1 MKPGGGCQRR
11 LAADQQVLPKGMEN
25 EVWSCYFGMHP
36 EPNAT
41 VQGRL
46 LGEFDVGAAVEQKRE
61 LSGFSFGVL
70 EKFEDCKPHKKWVSH
85 SHRSE
90 VFPPS
95 LPDFPF
101 LYFPLPPLWT
111 CCIHPLDTQGEFFS
125 PSITV
130 TFIFQTLHLY
140 PYPFS
145 FIKYCQFLVGVCM
158 AQLQPALP
166 GLFLPLSRTE
176 AVGQH
181 HCLSHVTLCLWWLS
195 SS

>member
-1 MKPGGGCQRR
+1 MKPGGGCQGR

-41 VQGRL
+41 VQGGL

-90 VFPPS
+90 DF
-95 LPDFPF
+95 FPF
-101 LYFPLPPLWT
+101 SPRLSLFVLPSPT
-111 CCIHPLDTQGEFFS
+111 SLDL
-125 PSITV
+125 
-130 TFIFQTLHLY
+130 LH
-140 PYPFS
+140 
-145 FIKYCQFLVGVCM
+145 
-158 AQLQPALP
+158 
-166 GLFLPLSRTE
+166 
-176 AVGQH
+176 
-181 HCLSHVTLCLWWLS
+181 S
-195 SS
+195 SLGHSG